1 MTKEERIILYNKA
14 TDKWGFESQLD
25 QLIEECAELIV
36 SINKLKRSKI
46 DLQDRSD
53 EIFDN
58 FIEEI
63 CDTFMCIEQMK
74 NHYGEEVFEKKLN
87 EKLIKFEKQLNKPN

>member
-1 MTKEERIILYNKA
+1 MTKEERISLYNKA
-14 TDKWGFESQLD
+14 VEKWGFESQLD
-25 QLIEECAELIV
+25 QLIEESAELIV
-36 SINKLKRSKI
+36 SVNKLKRSNI
-46 DLQDRSD
+46 DLQDRKE

-74 NHYGEEVFEKKLN
+74 NYYGEEIFEKKLE
-87 EKLIKFEKQLNKPN
+87 EKLIKFKKQLDK

>member
-1 MTKEERIILYNKA
+1 MTKEERIGLYNKA
-14 TDKWGFESQLD
+14 IEKWGFESQLD
-25 QLIEECAELIV
+25 QLIEESAELIV
-36 SINKLKRSKI
+36 SVNKLKRSNI
-46 DLQDRSD
+46 DLQDRKE

-74 NHYGEEVFEKKLN
+74 NYYGEEIFEKKLE
-87 EKLIKFEKQLNKPN
+87 EKLIKFKKQLDK